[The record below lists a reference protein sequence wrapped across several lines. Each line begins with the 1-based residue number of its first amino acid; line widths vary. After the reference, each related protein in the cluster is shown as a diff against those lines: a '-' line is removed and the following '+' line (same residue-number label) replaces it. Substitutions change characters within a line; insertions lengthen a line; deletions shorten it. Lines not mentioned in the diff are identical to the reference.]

1 MERTAKQ
8 VATDGA
14 FQIRRPLDALNFFLA
29 DVRDGLGP
37 YLAIYLLTVQRWDEA
52 SIGLVMSVATLAGLL
67 AQTPAGALID
77 ATRAK
82 RAVVASAALAVTLAS
97 LLLPW
102 LPTFW
107 PVALSQAAAHAAA
120 AVFAPAVAAITLGA
134 VGHKAFA
141 SRIGRNESFN
151 HAGNAFAAA
160 AAGIAAYVWGPV
172 VVFFVLAA
180 MSVASLVSVLA
191 VPASAIN
198 HDLARGLHDETP
210 ARRAQSKDRDQPSG
224 LKVLITCRPLL
235 IFAACAVLFH
245 FANAAMLPLVGEKL
259 ALQDKNLGTS
269 LMSACIIAA
278 QIVMVPMAM
287 LVGAKADAW
296 GRKPLFLIGLLIL
309 PIRGMLYTLSDD
321 PYWLVGVQLLDG
333 VGAGIYGAI
342 FPIIVADLM
351 RGTGRFNVAQGAII
365 TAQGVGAALSTT
377 VAGFVVVS
385 LGYSAAFLTLAGIAG
400 AGLLLF
406 WLAMP
411 ETRDAGAA
419 EANLQQADNARRAEK
434 TLIGAAPG

>member
-1 MERTAKQ
+1 MERAATQ

-67 AQTPAGALID
+67 AQTPAGALVD

-97 LLLPW
+97 LLLP
-102 LPTFW
+102 
-107 PVALSQAAAHAAA
+107 
-120 AVFAPAVAAITLGA
+120 
-134 VGHKAFA
+134 
-141 SRIGRNESFN
+141 
-151 HAGNAFAAA
+151 
-160 AAGIAAYVWGPV
+160 
-172 VVFFVLAA
+172 
-180 MSVASLVSVLA
+180 
-191 VPASAIN
+191 
-198 HDLARGLHDETP
+198 
-210 ARRAQSKDRDQPSG
+210 
-224 LKVLITCRPLL
+224 
-235 IFAACAVLFH
+235 
-245 FANAAMLPLVGEKL
+245 
-259 ALQDKNLGTS
+259 
-269 LMSACIIAA
+269 
-278 QIVMVPMAM
+278 
-287 LVGAKADAW
+287 
-296 GRKPLFLIGLLIL
+296 
-309 PIRGMLYTLSDD
+309 DD

-333 VGAGIYGAI
+333 VGAGIWGAI
-342 FPIIVADLM
+342 FPIVVADLM

-419 EANLQQADNARRAEK
+419 EANLHQTDNPRRAAK
-434 TLIGAAPG
+434 TLIEAAPG